1 MLNQQ
6 QLAALLIKV
15 AVSASLAS
23 IAMRFGRFQRMIL
36 RNERTLQE
44 RLHLAL
50 IFSLL
55 FGASAAVRILSH
67 GGYRAVDLA
76 FEGAIIA
83 GAIGGYVSGL
93 LTGIFVSLPDMFTEH
108 YMSMP
113 LFAAAGLIGALI
125 HDLAPRSE
133 DIWQFSPFVDLNLY
147 RLLRQVIRLN
157 RNAIQRRVVE
167 LAFFNVA
174 CNALVVVAEMLRWGL
189 ELLGFKNHGTFTLFV
204 EPLLINPYVFLIS
217 AATTLFAVSLPVRI
231 WGSFRNERQLESQY
245 ANLIEARLVALT
257 NQINPHFLF
266 NTLNSIATLIR
277 INPEI
282 ARDMI
287 YRLSKILRRL
297 LRSSENFSP
306 LREEISFMDDYLAIE
321 MVRFGEKL
329 QFQKEIDPTT
339 LNWPVPSMILQPI
352 VENSIKHGLSSKV
365 DGGMVRI
372 RTWLESGKLHIL
384 IEDNGVGIE
393 ESKLDQLFE
402 SGIGVS
408 NVNER
413 LRVLFGPRYRMAIE
427 SRPGE
432 GTQTLFEIPDR
443 EERASIASG
452 ETFDQA
458 LPVASK
464 PVNTPRM

>member
-1 MLNQQ
+1 MPNQQ
-6 QLAALLIKV
+6 ELAELLIKV

-23 IAMRFGRFQRMIL
+23 IVMRFGRFQRMLL

-67 GGYRAVDLA
+67 NEYKAVDLA

-83 GAIGGYVSGL
+83 GALGGYVSGL
-93 LTGIFVSLPDMFTEH
+93 LTGILVALPGIYRLELMSL
-108 YMSMP
+108 P

-125 HDLAPRSE
+125 HDLAPRRE
-133 DIWQFSPFVDLNLY
+133 DIWHFSPFVDLNLY
-147 RLLRQVIRLN
+147 RLLRQALRLN
-157 RNAIQRRVVE
+157 RKAIQRRVVE
-167 LAFFNVA
+167 LAAFNVA
-174 CNALVVVAEMLRWGL
+174 CNSLVVVAEMLRWGVQ
-189 ELLGFKNHGTFTLFV
+189 LLGFRFGTFSLF
-204 EPLLINPYVFLIS
+204 EGPLLQSTAAFLIS
-217 AATTLFAVSLPVRI
+217 AATTLFAVTLPIWI

-245 ANLIEARLVALT
+245 AHLVEARLAALT

-266 NTLNSIATLIR
+266 NTLSSIATLIR
-277 INPEI
+277 INPES

-297 LRSSENFSP
+297 LRKAESFSP

-321 MVRFGEKL
+321 MVRFGAKLRFEK
-329 QFQKEIDPTT
+329 QIEART
-339 LNWPVPSMILQPI
+339 LDWPVPSMILQPI
-352 VENSIKHGLSSKV
+352 VENSIKHGLSSKIA
-365 DGGMVRI
+365 GGTVRI
-372 RTWLESGKLHIL
+372 KTWLDDGKLHIL
-384 IEDNGVGIE
+384 IEDDGVGIE
-393 ESKLDQLFE
+393 ESKLGGLFE

-432 GTQTLFEIPDR
+432 GTQTFLEIPDR
-443 EERASIASG
+443 EEMPAMVSG
-452 ETFDQA
+452 DHFDQA
-458 LPVASK
+458 LRAASK
-464 PVNTPRM
+464 PFKTPRM